1 MLNPVHP
8 SRVGRSFSP
17 GRSARAGEER
27 SRRQPSRRRARIY
40 ANHRDE
46 PGCDGSRLC
55 DWNNMA
61 DAFVSRVLNSRVFGW
76 TAIAGPRLHGLGDI
90 DLDGMDELGVSQAT
104 GLGVQ
109 E

>member
-1 MLNPVHP
+1 
-8 SRVGRSFSP
+8 
-17 GRSARAGEER
+17 
-27 SRRQPSRRRARIY
+27 
-40 ANHRDE
+40 
-46 PGCDGSRLC
+46 
-55 DWNNMA
+55 MA